1 MGDIGTK
8 LGYNTMDNGYLSF
21 NQYRIP
27 RENILSR
34 FVSVDKE
41 GDLDIKGNPRIIY
54 QIMVKTRLNIS
65 AQSGANL
72 IQAGQIAIR
81 YAICRR
87 QFKNQKGVEKE
98 RKLLDYQ
105 THMATI
111 APHIATAHVIYLS
124 F

>member
-1 MGDIGTK
+1 M
-8 LGYNTMDNGYLSF
+8 
-21 NQYRIP
+21 
-27 RENILSR
+27 
-34 FVSVDKE
+34 SVDKE
-41 GDLDIKGNPRIIY
+41 GDLEIKGNPRIIY

-65 AQSGANL
+65 AQAAANL
-72 IQAGQIAIR
+72 IQGGQIVIR

-111 APHIATAHVIYLS
+111 APHIANGYIIYLS